1 MARATKDKTWFLPSC
16 PQGKQDKEEM
26 VAGLA
31 LIDAKCNES
40 PQKVTV
46 MHPSDGQA
54 LILELEMI
62 WAPLIDGSMSS

>member
-1 MARATKDKTWFLPSC
+1 MARATKDKTWFLPSW
-16 PQGKQDKEEM
+16 PQGKQDREEM

-46 MHPSDGQA
+46 MHP
-54 LILELEMI
+54 L
-62 WAPLIDGSMSS
+62 